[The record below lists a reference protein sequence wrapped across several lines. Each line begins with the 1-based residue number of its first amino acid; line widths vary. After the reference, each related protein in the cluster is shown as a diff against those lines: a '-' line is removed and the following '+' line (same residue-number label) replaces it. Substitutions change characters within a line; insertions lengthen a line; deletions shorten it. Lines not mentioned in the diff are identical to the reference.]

1 MTLREILQSDIF
13 VGLSDFLL
21 DFNLIIVFELILYSL
36 MLWLFF
42 RFGALMISKISDISE
57 KYSEIKKI
65 NKRLLTKNEVFMRR
79 MKSIIYLLIGLF
91 FFYLFWVVL
100 KEFLRFF
107 LYLLIDLQSVVP
119 ESDNKLLY

>member
-1 MTLREILQSDIF
+1 
-13 VGLSDFLL
+13 
-21 DFNLIIVFELILYSL
+21 

-100 KEFLRFF
+100 KEFLRFS